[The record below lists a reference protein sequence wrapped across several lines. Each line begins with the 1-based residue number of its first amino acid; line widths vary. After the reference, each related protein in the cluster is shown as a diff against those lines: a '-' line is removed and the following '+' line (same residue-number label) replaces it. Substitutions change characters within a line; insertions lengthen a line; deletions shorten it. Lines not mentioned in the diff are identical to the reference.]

1 MQQPVLKAQVNP
13 VIRFREPDD
22 KAAIDQLMVA
32 TFGAVRTH
40 RSVWNLRMQADIDEL
55 AFIAELDGRIVG
67 ALRFWEI
74 LMAGQPQLLLG
85 PLAVEPV
92 WQGCGVGRA
101 LVQRGLDRARQ
112 FRKWDFVFVSG
123 DPEYYPR
130 FGFEAVPENKILWP
144 GFIEAERLQLL
155 RLKKSTSLP
164 QGPVALLP
172 ELPISA

>member
-13 VIRFREPDD
+13 VIRFREPEDQE
-22 KAAIDQLMVA
+22 AIEQIMVA
-32 TFGAVRTH
+32 TFGAVRTE
-40 RSVWNLRMQADIDEL
+40 RSVWKLRLKEDVEEL
-55 AFIAELDGRIVG
+55 SFIAELDGRIVG

-74 LMAGQPQLLLG
+74 LMAGKAQLLLG

-101 LVQRGLDRARQ
+101 LVQRGLDRAKQ

-130 FGFEAVPENKILWP
+130 FGFEPVPENTILWP
-144 GFIEAERLQLL
+144 GFIEAERLQI
-155 RLKKSTSLP
+155 LKLTSSSGLP
-164 QGPVALLP
+164 EGPIALLP
-172 ELPISA
+172 ELPVSA